1 MRDDVGMSESIG
13 YDQTALR
20 NAVDVGA
27 AARRLR
33 QLGRERSL
41 AAVSER
47 AWLLESIGRLD
58 EALTAATE
66 AVTLAR
72 ASGSRDRVAEAR
84 LLRASVVQTR
94 GDLRTAL
101 RECTALIA
109 ESRSNDWVELWA
121 HALQQRGTVHFAL
134 HQWHDACVDF
144 TVAVELCRE
153 ADLPAEQ
160 LQAAE
165 VALLVATDR
174 AQTEALR
181 AEQDVPR
188 ATHPIW
194 GGR

>member
-1 MRDDVGMSESIG
+1 MSESIG

-20 NAVDVGA
+20 NAVDVAA

-33 QLGRERSL
+33 HLRRERSL

-58 EALTAATE
+58 EALEAAGE
-66 AVTLAR
+66 AVALAR

-84 LLRASVVQTR
+84 LLRAAVVQTR

-101 RECTALIA
+101 RECTAIIA

-134 HQWHDACVDF
+134 GQWQESCTDF

-153 ADLPAEQ
+153 ARLEASQ
-160 LQAAE
+160 LEAAE
-165 VALLVATDR
+165 LALLVATDR
-174 AQTEALR
+174 AQTEAVR
-181 AEQDVPR
+181 ADRQAPRVP
-188 ATHPIW
+188 HPIW

>member
-1 MRDDVGMSESIG
+1 MNESIG

-20 NAVDVGA
+20 NAVDVGSV
-27 AARRLR
+27 ARRLR

-58 EALTAATE
+58 DALTAASE

-94 GDLRTAL
+94 GDLGTAL
-101 RECTALIA
+101 RECTAIIA

-121 HALQQRGTVHFAL
+121 HALQQRGTVQFAL
-134 HQWHDACVDF
+134 GEWHAACVDF

-153 ADLPAEQ
+153 AELPAEQ
-160 LQAAE
+160 LEAAE
-165 VALLVATDR
+165 IALMVATDR
-174 AQTEALR
+174 DQTEALR
-181 AEQDVPR
+181 AEQEVPR
-188 ATHPIW
+188 ASHPIW

>member
-1 MRDDVGMSESIG
+1 MNASIG

-27 AARRLR
+27 VARRLR

-58 EALTAATE
+58 DALTAASE

-84 LLRASVVQTR
+84 LLRASVIQTR
-94 GDLRTAL
+94 GDLHTAL
-101 RECTALIA
+101 RECTGIIA

-134 HQWHDACVDF
+134 GQWHEACVDF

-153 ADLPAEQ
+153 AELPAEQ
-160 LQAAE
+160 LEAAE
-165 VALLVATDR
+165 IALMVATDR
-174 AQTEALR
+174 DQTEALR
-181 AEQDVPR
+181 AEREVPR
-188 ATHPIW
+188 ASHPIW

>member
-1 MRDDVGMSESIG
+1 MSESIG

-20 NAVDVGA
+20 NAVDVA
-27 AARRLR
+27 SAARRLR

-41 AAVSER
+41 AATSER
-47 AWLLESIGRLD
+47 AWLLESLGRLD
-58 EALTAATE
+58 EALAAATE
-66 AVTLAR
+66 AVVLAR
-72 ASGSRDRVAEAR
+72 ATGSRDRVAEAR

-94 GDLRTAL
+94 GDLDAAL
-101 RECTALIA
+101 RDCTAIVA
-109 ESRSNDWVELWA
+109 EARANDWVELWA

-134 HQWHDACVDF
+134 GGWHEACVDF

-153 ADLPAEQ
+153 AELPAEQ
-160 LQAAE
+160 LEAAE

-181 AEQDVPR
+181 AERPEAR
-188 ATHPIW
+188 ASHPLW

>member
-1 MRDDVGMSESIG
+1 MSAMSQSIG

-20 NAVDVGA
+20 NAVDVAA

-58 EALTAATE
+58 DALVAANE

-84 LLRASVVQTR
+84 LLRASVIQTR
-94 GDLRTAL
+94 GDLDAAL

-109 ESRSNDWVELWA
+109 ESRANDWVELWA

-134 HQWHDACVDF
+134 RQWHEACLDF

-153 ADLPAEQ
+153 AGLEAAQ
-160 LQAAE
+160 LEAAE
-165 VALLVATDR
+165 IALMVATDR

-188 ATHPIW
+188 ARHPLW

>member
-1 MRDDVGMSESIG
+1 MSESIG

-27 AARRLR
+27 VARRLR

-58 EALTAATE
+58 EAFSAAGD

-84 LLRASVVQTR
+84 LLRAAVVQTR
-94 GDLRTAL
+94 GDLGTAL
-101 RECTALIA
+101 RECTAIIA
-109 ESRSNDWVELWA
+109 EARSNDWVELWA

-134 HQWHDACVDF
+134 EQWHQACVDF
-144 TVAVELCRE
+144 AVAVELCRE
-153 ADLPAEQ
+153 AELPAEQ
-160 LQAAE
+160 LEAAE
-165 VALLVATDR
+165 LALLVASDR
-174 AQTEALR
+174 AQTEAVR
-181 AEQDVPR
+181 AQQDLPR